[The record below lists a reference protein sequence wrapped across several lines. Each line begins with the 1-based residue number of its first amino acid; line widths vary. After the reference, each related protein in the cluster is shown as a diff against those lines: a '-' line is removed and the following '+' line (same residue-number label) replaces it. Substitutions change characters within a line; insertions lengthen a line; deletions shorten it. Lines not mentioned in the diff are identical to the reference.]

1 VPAGTVVLLLLIALA
16 AAPGL
21 PAGYVFDDI
30 PDIAANPA
38 ATPEGFMRA
47 LPTTTRPV
55 LKASYAGVATLLGG
69 SAPAQRTVNVGLHLA
84 GTLLVLVLLS
94 RMVPRDAP
102 GAVRWAPLLGAA
114 AWALHPVAVETV
126 TYVSGRSMG
135 LSTVLLLGAFTIAT
149 AIPGPSRWSGVGAGV
164 LAFLAPLA
172 RETAL
177 VLPALLALWQVTVA
191 SRERPSVVRRRHLPV
206 WLGTFAAAL
215 TLTLMPR
222 HRDLVAFSLGSRDPL
237 EALLGN
243 VHALPTVLSMWAL
256 PWRISIDP
264 GAPDVYAWTEL
275 PTLWRVSAAV
285 AAGVLLWALRRRAPL
300 AAFAL
305 GWTLLSLLPTNS
317 IIWRVDPVGTRPL
330 YLASVGLALVL
341 VGLVTTGVARARGV
355 VAGAWLATMLLL
367 IAALS
372 WASASRAEL
381 YRDPIALWA
390 DAAGKAPEKA
400 RPRANLGLAYL
411 AVGDLDAAEG
421 ALKLAIDL
429 EPWDREARCALDA
442 VHIRRTVTAMTE
454 EVSP

>member
-1 VPAGTVVLLLLIALA
+1 MLIALA

-38 ATPEGFMRA
+38 ATPAGFVRA
-47 LPTTTRPV
+47 LPMTTRPV
-55 LKASYAGVATLLGG
+55 LKASYAAVAGLVDGG
-69 SAPAQRTVNVGLHLA
+69 APAQRAVNVALHLA
-84 GTLLVLVLLS
+84 ATLLVLLVLS
-94 RMVPRDAP
+94 RLVPPQASGAARLAP
-102 GAVRWAPLLGAA
+102 VLGAA
-114 AWALHPVAVETV
+114 AWAVHPVVVETV

-135 LSTVLLLGAFTIAT
+135 LSTVFLLGAFVLATGSRSRRT
-149 AIPGPSRWSGVGAGV
+149 AIGASV

-177 VLPALLALWQVTVA
+177 LLPALLALWQLTVA
-191 SRERPSVVRRRHLPV
+191 PRERPRSILRRHLPA
-206 WLGTFAAAL
+206 WLGTLAAAL
-215 TLTLMPR
+215 TLALMPR
-222 HRDLVAFSLGSRDPL
+222 HRDLVAFSLRARDPL

-243 VHALPTVLSMWAL
+243 VHAISTMLSMWAF

-264 GAPDVYAWTEL
+264 APPDVYAWTEF
-275 PTLWRVSAAV
+275 PTLWRLGT
-285 AAGVLLWALRRRAPL
+285 GVTSIVLVWVLRTRAPV

-330 YLASVGLALVL
+330 YLASVGLAIVL
-341 VGLVTTGVARARGV
+341 VGVTTQAARAGRRV
-355 VAGAWLATMLLL
+355 SRAWVAAMLVL
-367 IAALS
+367 IAALA
-372 WASASRAEL
+372 WGSASRAEF
-381 YRDPIALWA
+381 YRDPVALWA
-390 DAAGKAPEKA
+390 DAAAKAPEKA

-411 AVGDLDAAEG
+411 AVGNLDAAER

-454 EVSP
+454 EASP